1 MPGYILHLTA
11 AQMFLKILE
20 KEQVLFDENKKNE
33 FLIGNLL
40 PDTTKVKNASH
51 FRDPKYHDHMIE
63 YPETTW
69 FAEKYKNVL
78 NDASVQGYLFH
89 LYIDRRFFKDYLP
102 TIVEFQNEE
111 GKIEEIRNQVR
122 YAILKKTGEKI
133 KKEDFFSEAYYYG
146 DYTKMNTY
154 LVECYDIPIQLNTK
168 ITNPGICE
176 ICYQDVEHVLKELE
190 GYLKVSASE
199 VSNVK
204 VFDIEELLGFLEK
217 AAANEF
223 YQGKL

>member
-11 AQMFLKILE
+11 AQMFFNILE
-20 KEQVLFDENKKNE
+20 KENVLFDPRKKNA

-51 FRDPKYHDHMIE
+51 FRNPKYHDRMVE

-69 FAEKYKNVL
+69 FIEKYKNVL

-102 TIVEFQNEE
+102 TIVEFQNEF
-111 GKIEEIRNQVR
+111 GKTEDMRDQVR
-122 YAILKKTGEKI
+122 YVILKKTGEKI

-154 LVECYDIPIQLNTK
+154 LVERYQIPIRLNK
-168 ITNPGICE
+168 NIVNPGISE
-176 ICYQDVEHVLKELE
+176 VSYQDVGQVLKELE

-199 VSNVK
+199 VKNVK
-204 VFDIEELLGFLEK
+204 VFDVEELLGFLEQVTE
-217 AAANEF
+217 EF
-223 YQGKL
+223 RKF